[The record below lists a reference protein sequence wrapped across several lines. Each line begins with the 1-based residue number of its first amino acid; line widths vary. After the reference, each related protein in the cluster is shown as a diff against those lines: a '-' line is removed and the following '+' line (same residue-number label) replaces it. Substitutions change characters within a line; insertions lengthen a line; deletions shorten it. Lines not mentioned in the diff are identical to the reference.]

1 MRGHVLRCAG
11 AQVKGARRRVTRVL
25 RFPVEMAPSFRLAAV
40 ACVLACLSTT
50 AKGQGA
56 AASAVTFYGQ
66 IAPIVLQDCAP
77 CHRPGESGPFPL
89 LTYDDV
95 KKHAAQIAKVTSS
108 RFMPPWLP
116 EPGYGQFKEERR
128 LTDAQIQ
135 LIQDW
140 VKQGTPAGS
149 QRKGADAP
157 QFSTGWLMGQPDLV
171 LRAAR
176 PYTVPAEAGE
186 TFWNFIMQVPIA
198 STRWVRAIEIRP
210 GNPRV
215 FHHANVILD
224 RSHAARRRESAPGSG
239 FAGMDVIFEEE
250 SFEPDGQFLSWK
262 PGGNPVAEPDGMAW
276 RADPGMDLILNVHL
290 KPTGKE
296 ETVNPTIGVYFTDK
310 PQTRFPMLI
319 QLEHDRALDIPPG
332 EKDFQVT
339 DEFRAPMDL
348 NVLAVYPHAH
358 YLAKI
363 VEGYAT
369 LPDGSKKWLIR
380 IPDWDLNW
388 QGVFRY
394 KSPVLI
400 PKDSTI
406 TMRIQYDNTAGN
418 VRNPNNP
425 PKRVTG
431 GPDAASEMGH
441 LWLQVLP
448 VADGDHRAELKESV
462 STQQIKKYP
471 DDFTANFRM
480 GDLLLTRNQA
490 AGAIPYFARAA
501 QSDPRSV
508 LAATE
513 LGVALFAAGKLPESE
528 DMLRHALAIDA
539 AYTDARFNLAIV
551 LASGGKFEEA
561 VREFGQVLAEKP
573 DNLKAQQHRAEAMV
587 LWGDRVAKAGDDNKA
602 IALYREAMPELASN
616 PGVHLRLGMA
626 YARQERLDESQAEFE
641 AVLRID
647 PKSSIA
653 REAIDAIVARRK
665 ATGK

>member
-1 MRGHVLRCAG
+1 MSVPGLLALLSVCA
-11 AQVKGARRRVTRVL
+11 
-25 RFPVEMAPSFRLAAV
+25 SAAV
-40 ACVLACLSTT
+40 NP
-50 AKGQGA
+50 
-56 AASAVTFYGQ
+56 VTYHGQ
-66 IAPIVLQDCAP
+66 IEPIVLQDCAP
-77 CHRPGESGPFPL
+77 CHRPGESGPFSL
-89 LTYDDV
+89 LTYEDV
-95 KKHAAQIAKVTSS
+95 KKRAAQIVKVTGS

-128 LTDAQIQ
+128 LTDTQIK
-135 LIQDW
+135 LFAEW
-140 VKQGTPAGS
+140 VKQGTPAGTPGKS
-149 QRKGADAP
+149 AAAP
-157 QFSTGWLMGQPDLV
+157 QPDAAWPMGQPDLV
-171 LRAAR
+171 LRSAR
-176 PYTVPAEAGE
+176 PYTVPADAGE
-186 TFWNFIMQVPIA
+186 TFWNFIMPVPIS

-224 RSHAARRRESAPGSG
+224 RSHAARRRESTPGSG
-239 FAGMDVIFEEE
+239 FPGMDVIFEEE
-250 SFEPDGQFLSWK
+250 SFEPDGHFLSWK
-262 PGGNPVAEPDGMAW
+262 PGSSTVVEPDGMAW
-276 RADPGMDLILNVHL
+276 RADPGMDLILNVHV

-296 ETVNPTIGVYFTDK
+296 ETVNPVIGVYFTDK
-310 PQTRFPMLI
+310 PQNHFPMLI

-332 EKDFQVT
+332 ETDFLVT
-339 DEFRAPMDL
+339 DEYRAPMDL

-358 YLAKI
+358 YLAKMI
-363 VEGYAT
+363 EGYAT

-400 PKDSTI
+400 PKDSVV
-406 TMRIQYDNTAGN
+406 TMRIHYDNSASN

-431 GPDAASEMGH
+431 GTDAASEMGH

-448 VADGDHRAELKESV
+448 VAEGDHRAELQESV
-462 STQQIKKYP
+462 SAQQLQKYP

-490 AGAIPYFARAA
+490 AEAIPYFERAA
-501 QSDPRSV
+501 ESDPRSV

-513 LGVALFAAGKLPESE
+513 LGAALFAAKKLPESAE
-528 DMLRHALAIDA
+528 MLRHAPTIDA
-539 AYTDARFNLAIV
+539 TYTDARFNLASV
-551 LASGGKFEEA
+551 LASSGKFEEA
-561 VREFGQVLAEKP
+561 VQEFGQVLAAQP
-573 DNLKAQQHRAEAMV
+573 DNLKARQHRAEAQV
-587 LWGDRVAKAGDDNKA
+587 LWGDHAAKAGDDNKA

-616 PGVHLRLGMA
+616 PDVHVRLGMA

-653 REAIDAIVARRK
+653 RQAMDAIVARRK

>member
-1 MRGHVLRCAG
+1 MLRCFG
-11 AQVKGARRRVTRVL
+11 
-25 RFPVEMAPSFRLAAV
+25 LAAV
-40 ACVLACLSTT
+40 ACVLGYVPAI
-50 AKGQGA
+50 A
-56 AASAVTFYGQ
+56 ANEEAATPDPVTYHGQ

-89 LTYDDV
+89 LTYEDV
-95 KKHAAQIAKVTSS
+95 KKRAAQIVKVTSS

-128 LTDAQIQ
+128 LTDAQIK
-135 LIQDW
+135 LFAEW
-140 VKQGTPAGS
+140 VKQGTPAGMP
-149 QRKGADAP
+149 RKGADAP
-157 QFSTGWLMGQPDLV
+157 RFANGWLMGQPDLV
-171 LRAAR
+171 LRTAR
-176 PYTVPAEAGE
+176 PFTVPAEAGE
-186 TFWNFIMQVPIA
+186 TFWNFIMPVPIS

-239 FAGMDVIFEEE
+239 FPGMDVIFEEE
-250 SFEPDGQFLSWK
+250 TFEPDGQFLSWK
-262 PGGNPVAEPDGMAW
+262 PGSSPVVEPDGMAW

-296 ETVNPTIGVYFTDK
+296 ETVHPVIGVYFTDK

-332 EKDFQVT
+332 DKDFLVT
-339 DEFRAPMDL
+339 DEYRTPMDL

-358 YLAKI
+358 YLAKTI
-363 VEGYAT
+363 EAYAT

-394 KSPVLI
+394 KSPLLI
-400 PKDSTI
+400 PKDSVV
-406 TMRIQYDNTAGN
+406 TMRIHYDNSADN

-431 GPDAASEMGH
+431 GTDAASEMSH
-441 LWLQVLP
+441 FWLQVLP
-448 VADGDHRAELKESV
+448 VAEGDHRAELQESV
-462 STQQIKKYP
+462 SAQQLKKYP

-490 AGAIPYFARAA
+490 AEAIPYFQRAA
-501 QSDPRSV
+501 ESDPGSV

-513 LGVALFAAGKLPESE
+513 LGAALFAAKRLPESAE
-528 DMLRHALAIDA
+528 MLRHALAIDPT
-539 AYTDARFNLAIV
+539 YTDARFNLASV
-551 LASGGKFEEA
+551 LASSGKFEDA
-561 VREFGQVLAEKP
+561 IREFGEVLAAQP
-573 DNLKAQQHRAEAMV
+573 DNLKAQHNRAEAQV
-587 LWGDRVAKAGDDNKA
+587 LWGDQVAKAGQDDKA

-616 PGVHLRLGMA
+616 PDVHIRLGMA
-626 YARQERLDESQAEFE
+626 YARRERLDESQAEFE

-653 REAIDAIVARRK
+653 RQAIDAIVARRK

>member
-1 MRGHVLRCAG
+1 MSVPSL
-11 AQVKGARRRVTRVL
+11 RRRAPWANPQFADVAPWANRGQTANFQQTAPEIHVSPRFASVAVGL
-25 RFPVEMAPSFRLAAV
+25 RFSGGE
-40 ACVLACLSTT
+40 
-50 AKGQGA
+50 
-56 AASAVTFYGQ
+56 
-66 IAPIVLQDCAP
+66 
-77 CHRPGESGPFPL
+77 PGHLPRANR
-89 LTYDDV
+89 TDV
-95 KKHAAQIAKVTSS
+95 KKRAAQIVKVTGS

-128 LTDAQIQ
+128 LTDAQIK
-135 LIQDW
+135 LFADW
-140 VKQGTPAGS
+140 VKQGTPAGTPGKS
-149 QRKGADAP
+149 AAAP
-157 QFSTGWLMGQPDLV
+157 QPDAAWPMGQPDLV
-171 LRAAR
+171 LRSAR
-176 PYTVPAEAGE
+176 PYTVPADAGE
-186 TFWNFIMQVPIA
+186 TFWNFIMPVPIS

-224 RSHAARRRESAPGSG
+224 RSHAARRRESTPGSG
-239 FAGMDVIFEEE
+239 FPGMDVIFEEE
-250 SFEPDGQFLSWK
+250 SFEPDGHFLSWK
-262 PGGNPVAEPDGMAW
+262 PGSSTVVEPDGMAW
-276 RADPGMDLILNVHL
+276 RADPGMDLILNVHV

-296 ETVNPTIGVYFTDK
+296 ETVNPVIGVYFTDK
-310 PQTRFPMLI
+310 PQNRFPMLI
-319 QLEHDRALDIPPG
+319 QLERDRALDIPPG
-332 EKDFQVT
+332 ETDFLVT
-339 DEFRAPMDL
+339 DEYRAPMDL

-358 YLAKI
+358 YLAKMI
-363 VEGYAT
+363 EGYAT

-400 PKDSTI
+400 PKDSVV
-406 TMRIQYDNTAGN
+406 TMRIHYDNSASN

-431 GPDAASEMGH
+431 GTDAASEMGH

-448 VADGDHRAELKESV
+448 VAEGDHRAELQESV
-462 STQQIKKYP
+462 SAQQLQKYP

-490 AGAIPYFARAA
+490 AEAIPYFERAA
-501 QSDPRSV
+501 ESDPRSV

-513 LGVALFAAGKLPESE
+513 LGAALFAAKKLPESAE
-528 DMLRHALAIDA
+528 MLRHALTIDA
-539 AYTDARFNLAIV
+539 TYTDARFNLASV
-551 LASGGKFEEA
+551 LASSGKFEEA
-561 VREFGQVLAEKP
+561 VQEFGQVLAAQP
-573 DNLKAQQHRAEAMV
+573 DNLKARQHRAEAQV
-587 LWGDRVAKAGDDNKA
+587 LWGDHAAKAGDDNKA

-616 PGVHLRLGMA
+616 PDVHVRLGMA

-653 REAIDAIVARRK
+653 RQAMDAIVARRK

>member
-1 MRGHVLRCAG
+1 M
-11 AQVKGARRRVTRVL
+11 L
-25 RFPVEMAPSFRLAAV
+25 RFGPVAVVCLLVCASAA
-40 ACVLACLSTT
+40 AA
-50 AKGQGA
+50 ADQGA
-56 AASAVTFYGQ
+56 SAHPVTFYGQ

-77 CHRPGESGPFPL
+77 CHRPGESGPFSL
-89 LTYDDV
+89 LTYEDV
-95 KKHAAQIAKVTSS
+95 KKRGAQIVKVTGS

-128 LTDAQIQ
+128 LTDAQIK
-135 LIQDW
+135 LFADW
-140 VKQGTPAGS
+140 VKQGMPAGT
-149 QRKGADAP
+149 QRKGAAAP
-157 QFSTGWLMGQPDLV
+157 QFDSGWPLGQPDLV

-176 PYTVPAEAGE
+176 PYTLPADAKE
-186 TFWNFIMQVPIA
+186 TFWNFIMPVPIS

-239 FAGMDVIFEEE
+239 FSGMDVIFEEE
-250 SFEPDGQFLSWK
+250 SFEPDGHFLSWK
-262 PGGNPVAEPDGMAW
+262 PGSSPVVEPDGMAW

-296 ETVNPTIGVYFTDK
+296 ETVNPVIGVYFTDK
-310 PQTRFPMLI
+310 PQARFPMLI

-332 EKDFQVT
+332 EKDFVVT
-339 DEFRAPMDL
+339 DEYRAPMDL

-358 YLAKI
+358 YLAKVI
-363 VEGYAT
+363 EGYAT

-394 KSPVLI
+394 KSPVLM
-400 PKDSTI
+400 PKDSVV
-406 TMRIQYDNTAGN
+406 TMRIQYDNSTGN

-431 GPDAASEMGH
+431 GTDAASEMGH
-441 LWLQVLP
+441 FWLQVLP
-448 VADGDHRAELKESV
+448 VVEGDHRADLQESV
-462 STQQIKKYP
+462 STQQIQKYP

-480 GDLLLTRNQA
+480 GDLLLTKNQA
-490 AGAIPYFARAA
+490 AEAIPYFQRAA
-501 QSDPRSV
+501 ESDPRSV

-513 LGVALFAAGKLPESE
+513 LGAALFAARRLPESE
-528 DMLRHALAIDA
+528 QMLRHALLIDA
-539 AYTDARFNLAIV
+539 TYTDARFNLASV
-551 LASGGKFEEA
+551 LASSGKFEEA
-561 VREFGQVLAEKP
+561 AREFAQVLAAQP
-573 DNLKAQQHRAEAMV
+573 DNLKAQQNRAQVLV
-587 LWGDRVAKAGDDNKA
+587 LWGDQVAKAGDDNKA
-602 IALYREAMPELASN
+602 IALYREAIADLASN
-616 PGVHLRLGMA
+616 PDVHVRLGMA

-647 PKSSIA
+647 PKSPLA
-653 REAIDAIVARRK
+653 RQAIDAIVARRK

>member
-1 MRGHVLRCAG
+1 M
-11 AQVKGARRRVTRVL
+11 L
-25 RFPVEMAPSFRLAAV
+25 RFRPVAVVCLLVCASAA
-40 ACVLACLSTT
+40 AA
-50 AKGQGA
+50 ADQGA
-56 AASAVTFYGQ
+56 SAKSVTFYGQ

-77 CHRPGESGPFPL
+77 CHRPGESGPFSL
-89 LTYDDV
+89 LTYEDV
-95 KKHAAQIAKVTSS
+95 KKRGAQIVKVTGS

-116 EPGYGQFKEERR
+116 EPGYGHFTEERR
-128 LTDAQIQ
+128 LTDAQIK
-135 LIQDW
+135 LFADW
-140 VKQGTPAGS
+140 VKQGMPAGT
-149 QRKGADAP
+149 QRKGAAAP
-157 QFSTGWLMGQPDLV
+157 QFDGGWPLGQPDLV

-176 PYTVPAEAGE
+176 PYTLPADAKE
-186 TFWNFIMQVPIA
+186 TFWNFIMPVPIS

-224 RSHAARRRESAPGSG
+224 RSHAARRRESTPGSG
-239 FAGMDVIFEEE
+239 FSGMDVIFEEE
-250 SFEPDGQFLSWK
+250 SFEPDGHFLSWK
-262 PGGNPVAEPDGMAW
+262 PGSSPVVEPDGMAW

-296 ETVNPTIGVYFTDK
+296 ETVNPVIGVYFTDK

-332 EKDFQVT
+332 EKDFVVT
-339 DEFRAPMDL
+339 DEYRAPMDL

-358 YLAKI
+358 YLAK
-363 VEGYAT
+363 VMEGYAT

-394 KSPVLI
+394 KNPVLI
-400 PKDSTI
+400 PKDSVV
-406 TMRIQYDNTAGN
+406 TMRIHYDNSTAN

-431 GPDAASEMGH
+431 GTDAASEMSH
-441 LWLQVLP
+441 FWLQVLP
-448 VADGDHRAELKESV
+448 VAEGDHRADLQESV
-462 STQQIKKYP
+462 STQQIQKYP

-480 GDLLLTRNQA
+480 GDLLLTKNQA
-490 AGAIPYFARAA
+490 AEAIPYFQRAA
-501 QSDPRSV
+501 ESDPRSV

-513 LGVALFAAGKLPESE
+513 LGAALFAARRLPESE
-528 DMLRHALAIDA
+528 QMLRHALMIDA
-539 AYTDARFNLAIV
+539 TYTDARFNLASV
-551 LASGGKFEEA
+551 LASSGKFEEA
-561 VREFGQVLAEKP
+561 VREFAQVLAAQP
-573 DNLKAQQHRAEAMV
+573 DNLKAQQNRAEAMV
-587 LWGDRVAKAGDDNKA
+587 LWGDQVAKAGDDNKA
-602 IALYREAMPELASN
+602 IALYREAVADLASN
-616 PGVHLRLGMA
+616 PDVHIRLGMA

-647 PKSSIA
+647 PKSPIA
-653 REAIDAIVARRK
+653 RQAIDAIVARRK

>member
-1 MRGHVLRCAG
+1 MSVPSLLATLAVCA
-11 AQVKGARRRVTRVL
+11 
-25 RFPVEMAPSFRLAAV
+25 SAAV
-40 ACVLACLSTT
+40 SP
-50 AKGQGA
+50 
-56 AASAVTFYGQ
+56 VTYHGQ
-66 IAPIVLQDCAP
+66 IEPIVMQDCAP
-77 CHRPGESGPFPL
+77 CHRPGESGPFSL
-89 LTYDDV
+89 LTYEDV
-95 KKHAAQIAKVTSS
+95 KKRAAQIVKVTGS

-128 LTDAQIQ
+128 LTDAQIK
-135 LIQDW
+135 LFAEW
-140 VKQGTPAGS
+140 VKQGTPAGTPGKS
-149 QRKGADAP
+149 AAVP
-157 QFSTGWLMGQPDLV
+157 QSDGGWPMGPPDLV
-171 LRAAR
+171 LRSAR
-176 PYTVPAEAGE
+176 PYTVPADAGE
-186 TFWNFIMQVPIA
+186 TFWNFIMPMPIS

-224 RSHAARRRESAPGSG
+224 RSHAARRREVTPGSG
-239 FAGMDVIFEEE
+239 FSGMDVIFEEE
-250 SFEPDGQFLSWK
+250 SFEPDGHFLSWK
-262 PGGNPVAEPDGMAW
+262 PGSSPVVEPDGMAW
-276 RADPGMDLILNVHL
+276 RADPGMDLILNVHV

-296 ETVNPTIGVYFTDK
+296 ETVNPVIGVYFTDK
-310 PQTRFPMLI
+310 PQSRFPMLI

-332 EKDFQVT
+332 ETDFLVT
-339 DEFRAPMDL
+339 DEYRAPMDL

-358 YLAKI
+358 YLAKMI
-363 VEGYAT
+363 EGYAT

-394 KSPVLI
+394 QSPVLI
-400 PKDSTI
+400 PKDSVV
-406 TMRIQYDNTAGN
+406 TMRIHYDNSAGN

-425 PKRVTG
+425 PKRVG
-431 GPDAASEMGH
+431 GGTDAKSEMGH

-448 VADGDHRAELKESV
+448 AAEGDHRSELQESV
-462 STQQIKKYP
+462 SAQELQKYP

-490 AGAIPYFARAA
+490 AEAIPYFQRAA
-501 QSDPRSV
+501 ESDPRSV

-513 LGVALFAAGKLPESE
+513 LGAALFAAKRLPESAE
-528 DMLRHALAIDA
+528 MLRHALAIDA
-539 AYTDARFNLAIV
+539 TYTDARFNLASV
-551 LASGGKFEEA
+551 LASSGKFEEA
-561 VREFGQVLAEKP
+561 VQEFGQVLAAQP
-573 DNLKAQQHRAEAMV
+573 DNLKAQQHRAEAQV
-587 LWGDRVAKAGDDNKA
+587 LWGDQAAKAGDDNKA

-616 PGVHLRLGMA
+616 PDVHARLGMA

-653 REAIDAIVARRK
+653 RQAIDAIVARRK

>member
-1 MRGHVLRCAG
+1 MLRYFG
-11 AQVKGARRRVTRVL
+11 
-25 RFPVEMAPSFRLAAV
+25 LAAV
-40 ACVLACLSTT
+40 VCLLGC
-50 AKGQGA
+50 APAAAAEDQGA
-56 AASAVTFYGQ
+56 AVSSVTYHGQ
-66 IAPIVLQDCAP
+66 IAPIILQDCAP
-77 CHRPGESGPFPL
+77 CHRPGESGPFSL
-89 LTYDDV
+89 LTYEDV
-95 KKHAAQIAKVTSS
+95 KKRAAQIVKVTSS

-128 LTDAQIQ
+128 LTEAQIK
-135 LIQDW
+135 LFAEW
-140 VKQGTPAGS
+140 VKQGTPAGTP
-149 QRKGADAP
+149 QKGTAAP
-157 QFSTGWLMGQPDLV
+157 QFGTGWLMGQPDLV
-171 LRAAR
+171 LRSAR
-176 PYTVPAEAGE
+176 PYTVPADAGE
-186 TFWNFIMQVPIA
+186 TFWNFIMPVPIT

-224 RSHAARRRESAPGSG
+224 RSHAARHRESAPGSG
-239 FAGMDVIFEEE
+239 FPGMDVIFEEE
-250 SFEPDGQFLSWK
+250 TFEPDGNFLSWK
-262 PGGNPVAEPDGMAW
+262 PGSSQVVETDGMAW

-296 ETVNPTIGVYFTDK
+296 ETVNPVIGVYFTDK

-332 EKDFQVT
+332 EKDFLVT
-339 DEFRAPMDL
+339 DEYRAPMDL
-348 NVLAVYPHAH
+348 NILAVYPHAH
-358 YLAKI
+358 YLAKV

-400 PKDSTI
+400 PKDSVV
-406 TMRIQYDNTAGN
+406 TMRIHYDNSAGN

-431 GPDAASEMGH
+431 GTDAASEMSH
-441 LWLQVLP
+441 FWLQVLP
-448 VADGDHRAELKESV
+448 VTEGDHRAELQESV
-462 STQQIKKYP
+462 SAQQLKKYP

-490 AGAIPYFARAA
+490 AEAIPYFQRAA
-501 QSDPRSV
+501 ETDPRSV

-513 LGVALFAAGKLPESE
+513 LGAALFAARRLPESAE
-528 DMLRHALAIDA
+528 MLRHALAIDST
-539 AYTDARFNLAIV
+539 YTDARFNLASV
-551 LASGGKFEEA
+551 LASSGKFEEA
-561 VREFGQVLAEKP
+561 VREFGQVLAAQP
-573 DNLKAQQHRAEAMV
+573 DNLKAQQHRAEALV
-587 LWGDRVAKAGDDNKA
+587 LWGDQVAKAGDDNKA
-602 IALYREAMPELASN
+602 IALYREAMPEIASN
-616 PGVHLRLGMA
+616 PDAHIRLGMA

-653 REAIDAIVARRK
+653 RQAIDAIVARRK

>member
-1 MRGHVLRCAG
+1 MSVPGLLALLSVCA
-11 AQVKGARRRVTRVL
+11 
-25 RFPVEMAPSFRLAAV
+25 SAAV
-40 ACVLACLSTT
+40 NP
-50 AKGQGA
+50 
-56 AASAVTFYGQ
+56 VTYHGQ
-66 IAPIVLQDCAP
+66 IEAIVLQDCAP
-77 CHRPGESGPFPL
+77 CHRPGESGPFTL
-89 LTYDDV
+89 LTYEDV
-95 KKHAAQIAKVTSS
+95 KKRAAQIVKVTGS

-128 LTDAQIQ
+128 LTDAQIK
-135 LIQDW
+135 LFADW
-140 VKQGTPAGS
+140 VKQGTPAGTPGKS
-149 QRKGADAP
+149 AAAP
-157 QFSTGWLMGQPDLV
+157 QPDAAWPMGQPDLV
-171 LRAAR
+171 LRSAR
-176 PYTVPAEAGE
+176 PYTVPADAGE
-186 TFWNFIMQVPIA
+186 TFWNFIMPVPIS

-224 RSHAARRRESAPGSG
+224 RSHAARRRESTPGSG
-239 FAGMDVIFEEE
+239 FPGMDVIFEEE
-250 SFEPDGQFLSWK
+250 SFEPDGHFLSWK
-262 PGGNPVAEPDGMAW
+262 PGSSTVVEPDGMAW
-276 RADPGMDLILNVHL
+276 RADPGMDLILNVHV

-296 ETVNPTIGVYFTDK
+296 ETVNPVIGVYFTDK
-310 PQTRFPMLI
+310 PQSRFPMLI

-332 EKDFQVT
+332 ETDFLVT
-339 DEFRAPMDL
+339 DEYRAPMDL

-358 YLAKI
+358 YLAKMI
-363 VEGYAT
+363 EGYAT
-369 LPDGSKKWLIR
+369 LSDGSKKWLIR

-394 KSPVLI
+394 KSPLLI
-400 PKDSTI
+400 PKDSVV
-406 TMRIQYDNTAGN
+406 TMRIHYDNSAGN

-431 GPDAASEMGH
+431 GTDAASEMGH

-448 VADGDHRAELKESV
+448 VAEGDHRAELQESV
-462 STQQIKKYP
+462 SAQQLQKYP

-490 AGAIPYFARAA
+490 AEAIPYFERAA
-501 QSDPRSV
+501 ESDPRSV

-513 LGVALFAAGKLPESE
+513 LGAALFAAKKLPESAE
-528 DMLRHALAIDA
+528 MLRHALAIDA
-539 AYTDARFNLAIV
+539 TYTDARFNLASV
-551 LASGGKFEEA
+551 LASSGKFEEA
-561 VREFGQVLAEKP
+561 VQEFGQVLAAQP
-573 DNLKAQQHRAEAMV
+573 DNLKARQHRAEAQV
-587 LWGDRVAKAGDDNKA
+587 LWGDQAAKAGDDNKA

-616 PGVHLRLGMA
+616 PDVHVRLGMA

-653 REAIDAIVARRK
+653 RQAIDAIVARRK

>member
-1 MRGHVLRCAG
+1 MLRCFG
-11 AQVKGARRRVTRVL
+11 
-25 RFPVEMAPSFRLAAV
+25 LAAV
-40 ACVLACLSTT
+40 GCLLGY
-50 AKGQGA
+50 APAIA
-56 AASAVTFYGQ
+56 ANEEAAIPGSVTYHGQ

-89 LTYDDV
+89 LTYEDV
-95 KKHAAQIAKVTSS
+95 RKRAAQIVKVTSS

-128 LTDAQIQ
+128 LTDAQIR
-135 LIQDW
+135 LFAEW
-140 VKQGTPAGS
+140 VKQGTPAGTP
-149 QRKGADAP
+149 RKGADAP
-157 QFSTGWLMGQPDLV
+157 RFANGWLMGQPDLV
-171 LRAAR
+171 LRTAR

-186 TFWNFIMQVPIA
+186 TFWNFIMPVPIS

-239 FAGMDVIFEEE
+239 FPGMDVIFEEE
-250 SFEPDGQFLSWK
+250 TFEPDGQFLSWK
-262 PGGNPVAEPDGMAW
+262 PGSSPVVEPDGMAW

-296 ETVNPTIGVYFTDK
+296 ETVSPVIGVYFTDK

-332 EKDFQVT
+332 DKDFLVT
-339 DEFRAPMDL
+339 DEYRTPMDL
-348 NVLAVYPHAH
+348 SVLAVYPHAH
-358 YLAKI
+358 YLAKTI
-363 VEGYAT
+363 EGYAT

-394 KSPVLI
+394 QSPLLI
-400 PKDSTI
+400 PKDSVV
-406 TMRIQYDNTAGN
+406 TMRIHYDNSADN

-448 VADGDHRAELKESV
+448 VAEGDHRAELQESV
-462 STQQIKKYP
+462 SAQELKKYP

-480 GDLLLTRNQA
+480 GDLLFTRNQA
-490 AGAIPYFARAA
+490 AEAIPYFQRAA
-501 QSDPRSV
+501 ESDPRSV

-513 LGVALFAAGKLPESE
+513 LGAALFAAKRLPESAE
-528 DMLRHALAIDA
+528 MLRHALTIDPT
-539 AYTDARFNLAIV
+539 YTDARFNLASV
-551 LASGGKFEEA
+551 LAGSGKFEEA
-561 VREFGQVLAEKP
+561 VREFEQVLAAQP
-573 DNLKAQQHRAEAMV
+573 DNLKAQQHRAEAQV
-587 LWGDRVAKAGDDNKA
+587 LWGDQVARAGDDDSA

-616 PGVHLRLGMA
+616 PDVHIRLGMA
-626 YARQERLDESQAEFE
+626 YARRERLDESQAEFE

-647 PKSSIA
+647 PTSSIA
-653 REAIDAIVARRK
+653 RQAIDAIVARRK
-665 ATGK
+665 ATRK

>member
-1 MRGHVLRCAG
+1 MLRCFG
-11 AQVKGARRRVTRVL
+11 L
-25 RFPVEMAPSFRLAAV
+25 V
-40 ACVLACLSTT
+40 ALACLLVS
-50 AKGQGA
+50 APAVAAEDQGVVA
-56 AASAVTFYGQ
+56 RSVTYYGQ
-66 IAPIVLQDCAP
+66 ISPIVLQDCAP
-77 CHRPGESGPFPL
+77 CHRPGESGPFSL
-89 LTYDDV
+89 LTYEDV
-95 KKHAAQIAKVTSS
+95 KKRAAQIVKVTSS

-128 LTDAQIQ
+128 LTDAQIK
-135 LIQDW
+135 LFESW
-140 VKQGTPAGS
+140 VKQGTPAGTP
-149 QRKGADAP
+149 RKGADALR
-157 QFSTGWLMGQPDLV
+157 FDTGWIMGQPDLV
-171 LRAAR
+171 LRSAR
-176 PYTVPAEAGE
+176 PYTVPADAGE
-186 TFWNFIMQVPIA
+186 TFWNFIMPVPIG

-224 RSHAARRRESAPGSG
+224 RSHAARRRETAPGSG
-239 FAGMDVIFEEE
+239 FPGMDVVFEEE
-250 SFEPDGQFLSWK
+250 TFEPDGQFLSWK
-262 PGGNPVAEPDGMAW
+262 PGSNPVVETDGMAW

-296 ETVNPTIGVYFTDK
+296 ETVNPVIGVYFTDK

-332 EKDFQVT
+332 EKDFLVT
-339 DEFRAPMDL
+339 DEYRAPMDL

-358 YLAKI
+358 YLAKV

-369 LPDGSKKWLIR
+369 LPDGSKKWLVR

-400 PKDSTI
+400 PKDSVV
-406 TMRIQYDNTAGN
+406 TMRIHYDNSTGN

-431 GPDAASEMGH
+431 GTDAASEMSH
-441 LWLQVLP
+441 FWLQVLP
-448 VADGDHRAELKESV
+448 VAEGDHRAELQESV
-462 STQQIKKYP
+462 SAQQLKKYP

-480 GDLLLTRNQA
+480 GDLLLTRDQA
-490 AGAIPYFARAA
+490 AQAIPYFQRAA
-501 QSDPRSV
+501 ESDSRSV

-513 LGVALFAAGKLPESE
+513 LGAALFAAKRLPESAE
-528 DMLRHALAIDA
+528 MLRHALAIDA
-539 AYTDARFNLAIV
+539 TYTDARFNLASV
-551 LASGGKFEEA
+551 LASSGKFEEA
-561 VREFGQVLAEKP
+561 VREFGQVLAAQP
-573 DNLKAQQHRAEAMV
+573 DNLKAKQHRAEALV
-587 LWGDRVAKAGDDNKA
+587 LWGDQVAKAGDDHKA
-602 IALYREAMPELASN
+602 IALYREAMPEMASN
-616 PGVHLRLGMA
+616 PDAHIRLGMA

-653 REAIDAIVARRK
+653 RQAIDAIVARRK